1 MPENVIA
8 ELGTKSGPSQLDGG
22 LLGLMSSTI
31 LGEKRRA
38 DRHLESIAEMIQL
51 VDESIADDQSDAS
64 PCRTV
69 GDCGGF

>member
-38 DRHLESIAEMIQL
+38 DRHLESMVREMLQL
-51 VDESIADDQSDAS
+51 VDESIADD
-64 PCRTV
+64 
-69 GDCGGF
+69 